1 LLFAAALRVNRPG
14 LALDAIV
21 AVAYSGTPLP
31 SYPLPNKGIIG
42 VHGGPQVMSDRHET
56 YHTID
61 GVTKESD
68 ATWLVAAFFLIGL
81 LALGFAMV
89 GQF

>member
-1 LLFAAALRVNRPG
+1 
-14 LALDAIV
+14 
-21 AVAYSGTPLP
+21 
-31 SYPLPNKGIIG
+31 
-42 VHGGPQVMSDRHET
+42 MSDRHET